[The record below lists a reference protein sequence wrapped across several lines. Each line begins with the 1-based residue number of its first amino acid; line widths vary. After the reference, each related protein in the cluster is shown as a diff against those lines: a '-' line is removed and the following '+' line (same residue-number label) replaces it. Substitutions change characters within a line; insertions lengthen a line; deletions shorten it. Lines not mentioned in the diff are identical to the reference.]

1 MGAMQNVG
9 VVGLGYV
16 GLPTALAFHG
26 AGFSVT
32 GIDISARVVKLL
44 TKGESPLIDDS
55 EELHIPTEDDRWK
68 ISTDFCNI
76 ADCGIIL
83 ITVPTPITEK
93 SGPDLSFVESASR
106 SVLQNL
112 TPGCGAVVVLESTV
126 YPGVTRE
133 ILGGLCDEI
142 GLIQG
147 EDVHLAFCPERINPG
162 TENKVGNIARV
173 IGCDDPD
180 VGRLLADEYGK
191 TTSAGSHYVGRIE
204 VAEAAKMVENL
215 QRDIDI
221 ALANELAIVLPLIG
235 VDVEDVLSA
244 AATKWNF
251 HRHTPGIG
259 VGGHCIPV
267 DPYYYIA
274 LAEKVGHETKISK
287 AAREINERMPFHSAE
302 MILQFVGKEVVDP
315 KILVLGYS
323 YKPELGDVRET
334 PVEDMVRGLV
344 ERGARPV
351 VWDPLV
357 DQGIFPEWIEV
368 TMDPYREEGLDI
380 VVLATSHNKIINLN
394 WEKIRANCKRAL
406 IFDGRRTLDKREFES
421 MGWSLSGIGIPPE
434 KKM

>member
-1 MGAMQNVG
+1 MGG
-9 VVGLGYV
+9 VQKIGIVGLGYV
-16 GLPTALAFHG
+16 GLPTALAFYK
-26 AGFSVT
+26 AGFSIT
-32 GIDISARVVKLL
+32 GIDISARVVELL
-44 TKGESPLIDDS
+44 NRGESPLIDET
-55 EELHIPTEDDRWK
+55 EELDIPTEDERWK

-76 ADCGIIL
+76 ADCNIIL
-83 ITVPTPITEK
+83 ITVPTPITES

-106 SVLQNL
+106 SVLQSL
-112 TPGCGAVVVLESTV
+112 GPGSGAIVVLESTV

-133 ILGGLCDEI
+133 ILGGLCEEI
-142 GLIQG
+142 GLVPG
-147 EDVHLAFCPERINPG
+147 KDVHLAFCPERINPG

-180 VGRLLADEYGK
+180 IGILLANEYGK

-204 VAEAAKMVENL
+204 IAEAAKMVENL

-221 ALANELAIVLPLIG
+221 ALANELAIVLPRIG
-235 VDVEDVLSA
+235 VDVEEVLSA

-287 AAREINERMPFHSAE
+287 AAREINEGMPHYSAE
-302 MILQFVGKEVVDP
+302 MILRFVGQDVINP
-315 KILVLGYS
+315 KVMILGYS

-334 PVEDMVRGLV
+334 PVEDMVRELRD
-344 ERGARPV
+344 RGARPI

-357 DQGIFPEWIEV
+357 DAGHFPEWVEV
-368 TMDPYREEGLDI
+368 TLDPYQEEDVDI
-380 VVLATSHNKIINLN
+380 VVLATSHSQIIDLN
-394 WEKIRANCKRAL
+394 WEKIRSNCKRAL
-406 IFDGRRTLDKREFES
+406 IFDGRRTLDRKEFES
-421 MGWSLSGIGIPPE
+421 MGWKFSGIGIPSGE
-434 KKM
+434 KM

>member
-1 MGAMQNVG
+1 MGEMKKVG

-16 GLPTALAFHG
+16 GLPTALAFHE
-26 AGFSVT
+26 AGFSIT
-32 GIDISARVVKLL
+32 GVDISERVVKLL
-44 TKGESPLIDDS
+44 NKGESPLIDDS
-55 EELHIPTEDDRWK
+55 EKLDIPTEDDRWG
-68 ISTDFCNI
+68 ISTDFCSI
-76 ADCGIIL
+76 TDCGIIL
-83 ITVPTPITEK
+83 ITVPTPVTET

-112 TPGCGAVVVLESTV
+112 DTGGGAIVVLESTV

-133 ILGGLCDEI
+133 ILGGICDEI

-180 VGRLLADEYGK
+180 IGRLLADEYGK
-191 TTSAGSHYVGRIE
+191 TTSAGAHYVGRIE
-204 VAEAAKMVENL
+204 IAEAAKMVENL

-221 ALANELAIVLPLIG
+221 ALANELAIVLPRIG
-235 VDVEDVLSA
+235 VDVEEVLSA

-287 AAREINERMPFHSAE
+287 AAREINERMPYHSAE
-302 MILQFVGKEVVDP
+302 MILRFVGQEVVYP

-334 PVEDMVRGLV
+334 PVEDLVRELMD
-344 ERGARPV
+344 RGARPV

-357 DQGIFPEWIEV
+357 DQRIIPEWIKV
-368 TMDPYREEGLDI
+368 TMDPYREEDVDI
-380 VVLATSHNKIINLN
+380 VVLATSHTQIINLK
-394 WEKIRANCKRAL
+394 WEKIRSNCKGAL
-406 IFDGRRTLDKREFES
+406 IFDGRRTLDRGEFES
-421 MGWSLSGIGIPPE
+421 MGWRFSGIGIPSE
-434 KKM
+434 KM

>member
-1 MGAMQNVG
+1 MGAKQNIG

-16 GLPTALAFHG
+16 GLPTALAFYG
-26 AGFSVT
+26 AGFSIT
-32 GIDISARVVKLL
+32 GIDVSARVVELL
-44 TKGESPLIDDS
+44 SRGENPLVDDS
-55 EELHIPTEDDRWK
+55 EDLDIPKEDDRWK

-76 ADCGIIL
+76 SECRIVL
-83 ITVPTPITEK
+83 ITVPTPITES

-106 SVLQNL
+106 SVLQNIV
-112 TPGCGAVVVLESTV
+112 PGNGVVVVLESTV

-133 ILGGLCDEI
+133 ILGGICDEI

-147 EDVHLAFCPERINPG
+147 EDVYLAFCPERINPG

-173 IGCDDPD
+173 IGCDDPE
-180 VGRLLADEYGK
+180 VGVLLADEYGK
-191 TTSAGSHYVGRIE
+191 TTSAGSHYVGKIE
-204 VAEAAKMVENL
+204 IAEAAKMVENL

-221 ALANELAIVLPLIG
+221 ALANELSIVLPKIG
-235 VDVEDVLSA
+235 VDVEEVLSA

-287 AAREINERMPFHSAE
+287 AAREINEMMPFHSADR
-302 MILQFVGKEVVDP
+302 ILRFVGQAEENP

-334 PVEDMVRGLV
+334 PVEDLVRELMN
-344 ERGARPV
+344 RGARPI

-357 DQGIFPEWIEV
+357 ERATFPDWIEV
-368 TMDPYREEGLDI
+368 TMDPYQEENVDI
-380 VVLATSHNKIINLN
+380 VVLATSHTKIISLD
-394 WEKIRANCKRAL
+394 WGKIKANCSRAL
-406 IFDGRRTLDKREFES
+406 IFDGRRTLDRKEFES
-421 MGWSLSGIGIPPE
+421 NGWIFSGVGIPSE
-434 KKM
+434 EM